1 MPGAPLTTAEDS
13 VLLVQITDSHLFAEA
28 DGRLLGLDTHDSL
41 GKVVDLVLAEQ
52 PVIDLA
58 LATGDLS
65 QDGSVASISA
75 FACSRR
81 VFVRRFAGARAT
93 TTN

>member
-41 GKVVDLVLAEQ
+41 GKVGDLVLAEQ
-52 PVIDLA
+52 PVIVRLPP
-58 LATGDLS
+58 
-65 QDGSVASISA
+65 ISA
-75 FACSRR
+75 FASSRR